1 MQHKSMATKRIE
13 LKQCSVVFNEEDHTY
28 YLPEK
33 DQYLSGITGIL
44 ERLLFPDTYAGVDE
58 NILLQAA
65 NYGKAVHE
73 SIEDFD
79 MYFENDGTQ
88 EVADYMKLIT
98 ENNLVHETS
107 EYLITDNE
115 NYASMIDK
123 VYRVDESTFDIGD
136 IKTYGVMT
144 SEKREKARWQLSVYA
159 YLFELQNKKAKV
171 RRIFILHIRNKEKKD
186 GSFDHISD
194 FIELS
199 RIPSDICKEL
209 LDADKAGEQFQ
220 NPYAIPEDIRSQEGL
235 IRELI
240 QTKQEAEEKLNR
252 IKSNI
257 LKAME
262 EQDIRIWST
271 ECMKITRRLPST
283 KSSFNLNAFKEANP
297 NMDLSAFMRTSQVAG
312 SLTIA
317 I

>member
-1 MQHKSMATKRIE
+1 MTTRRIE
-13 LKQCSVVFNEEDHTY
+13 LKQCSVIFNEEDHTY

-33 DQYLSGITGIL
+33 KKFLSGITGML
-44 ERLLFPDTYAGVDE
+44 ERQLYPDTYAGIPEAV
-58 NILLQAA
+58 LSKAA
-65 NYGKAVHE
+65 EYGTSVHQ

-79 MYFENDGTQ
+79 MDWLNDGTQ
-88 EVADYMKLIT
+88 EVADYISLTT
-98 ENNLVHETS
+98 EQGLVHEIS
-107 EYLITDNE
+107 EYLITDE
-115 NYASMIDK
+115 DTYASMIDK
-123 VYRVDESTFDIGD
+123 VYRVDGSTFDIAD
-136 IKTYGVMT
+136 LKTYGVMT
-144 SEKREKARWQLSVYA
+144 PEKREAACWQLSIYA

-171 RRIFILHIRNKEKKD
+171 RRMFILHIRNKQKQD
-186 GSFDHISD
+186 GSFDHIAD

-199 RIPSDICKEL
+199 RIPSEICKEL

-252 IKSNI
+252 IKSKI

-262 EQDIRIWST
+262 EQDIRTWST
-271 ECMKITRRLPST
+271 ENMKITRRLPST
-283 KSSFNLNAFKEANP
+283 KSSFNLTAFKEANP

-312 SLTIA
+312 SPTIA